1 MKYDFSEPKERQ
13 SYYFFRS
20 LARSLLKIKYDLR
33 FEGVENLPQ
42 EGSFIIA
49 ANHITFI
56 DPVMIIAGC
65 PRQCHFMAKSE
76 LFTKPVFSE
85 FLAFMNAFPVKR
97 ESSDMTALNYAQKI
111 INKGWILGI
120 FPEGARSKDMTPKKT
135 RSGAAYLAF
144 KTGADVVP
152 VGLVRYPSDKS
163 LRPTVS
169 VRFGKLIK
177 NEELGFTD
185 SYSSK
190 AVRAAAAR
198 IMDDIVALWKKGH
211 IEAISK
217 KK

>member
-1 MKYDFSEPKERQ
+1 MKYDFSEPKERN

-20 LARSLLKIKYDLR
+20 LARGLLKIKYDLR
-33 FEGVENLPQ
+33 YEGIENLPADS
-42 EGSFIIA
+42 GFIIA

-76 LFTKPVFSE
+76 LFTKPVFAE

-97 ESSDMTALNYAQKI
+97 ESSDMTAINFARKI

-144 KTGADVVP
+144 KTGADIVP
-152 VGLVRYPSDKS
+152 VGLVRYPSDKR

-185 SYSSK
+185 SYSPRV
-190 AVRAAAAR
+190 VRAAAER
-198 IMDDIVALWKKGH
+198 IMQDITELWKKGH
-211 IEAISK
+211 IEK
-217 KK
+217 KKGD

>member
-20 LARSLLKIKYDLR
+20 LARELMKFRYDLR
-33 FEGVENLPQ
+33 YEGVENLPQ

-76 LFTKPVFSE
+76 LFTKPVFAE
-85 FLAFMNAFPVKR
+85 FLAFMNAFPVRR
-97 ESSDMTALNYAQKI
+97 ESSDMRALSFAQKI

-135 RSGAAYLAF
+135 RNGAAYLAF
-144 KTGADVVP
+144 KTGADIVP
-152 VGLVRYPSDKS
+152 VGLVRDPSYKG

-177 NEELGFTD
+177 NEELGFGED
-185 SYSSK
+185 YSPK
-190 AVRAAAAR
+190 QIREAAKT
-198 IMDDIVALWKKGH
+198 IMNEIVGLWKKGH
-211 IEAISK
+211 IPK
-217 KK
+217 KKEA

>member
-20 LARSLLKIKYDLR
+20 LARVLLKIKYDLR

-211 IEAISK
+211 IRGNL
-217 KK
+217 